1 MNSTSPKVELTVFTI
16 GHSNHPLD
24 TVLGL
29 LARHRI
35 DVVVDVRS
43 SPYASYSSHFN
54 REALQ
59 HSLAGQGTEYLFLG
73 DAIGGQPGSEEFY
86 DESGHVLYD
95 RLARSAGFQD
105 GISRLLKGV
114 ESHRVA
120 LLCSEEDPTDC
131 HRRQLVGRVLRERG
145 VRVLH
150 IRGDGRI
157 QTEQEVAQEEE
168 YRRTQGQM
176 EFFDDPEAREWK
188 STRSVSPRKVPRSF
202 SDF

>member
-1 MNSTSPKVELTVFTI
+1 MNSTLPEVERTVFTI

-43 SPYASYSSHFN
+43 SPYAGYATHFN

-59 HSLAGQGTEYLFLG
+59 HSLAKHGTEYAFLG
-73 DAIGGQPGSEEFY
+73 DAIGGLPASEEFY

-95 RLARSAGFQD
+95 RLARSTGFQD
-105 GISRLLKGV
+105 GMKRLIKGA
-114 ESHRVA
+114 ESYRVA
-120 LLCSEEDPTDC
+120 LLCSEEDPTNC
-131 HRRQLVGRVLRERG
+131 HRRLLIGRVLREQE

-150 IRGDGRI
+150 IRGDGAI